1 MLHLAQVVENSL
13 SQKLELHL
21 LAMEESPNQW
31 NFCNEKYII
40 LPEDNN
46 LSKGLLLLVEINENQ
61 EIVRYRNAKD
71 WLLNIVRD
79 YLIHGV
85 ENNSDFFLQEQARIE
100 KWRQELTSESQDLTR
115 IRLEIEARR
124 EELQQ
129 LEHNL
134 SLEREKLNQ

>member
-21 LAMEESPNQW
+21 LAVEESPNQW
-31 NFCNEKYII
+31 NFCSEQYLL
-40 LPEDNN
+40 LPDDHS
-46 LSKGLLLLVEINENQ
+46 LSKGLLLLVEINNNK
-61 EIVRYRNAKD
+61 EIIRYRNAKD

-79 YLIHGV
+79 YLTNGV
-85 ENNSDFFLQEQARIE
+85 EKNSDFFLQEQARIE

-134 SLEREKLNQ
+134 SLEREKLNK

>member
-21 LAMEESPNQW
+21 LAIEESPNQW

-46 LSKGLLLLVEINENQ
+46 LSKGLLLLVEINNNQ
-61 EIVRYRNAKD
+61 EIIRYRNAKD

-79 YLIHGV
+79 YLINGV
-85 ENNSDFFLQEQARIE
+85 ETNSDFFLQEQARIE